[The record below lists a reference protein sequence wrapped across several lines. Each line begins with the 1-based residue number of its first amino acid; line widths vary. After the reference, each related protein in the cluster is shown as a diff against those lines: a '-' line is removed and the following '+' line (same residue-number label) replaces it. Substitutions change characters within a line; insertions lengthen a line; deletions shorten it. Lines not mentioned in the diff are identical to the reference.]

1 MTDLKKWYTQSGTD
15 GDVVLSTRIRLA
27 RNFSD
32 IPFVGRMTGAQRAQV
47 EERVR
52 DAVLNGNSA
61 LAGRFHYIDME
72 HCPHVQ
78 AVSLAERHLIS
89 PEFSQGAAG
98 TALLLLEETRLDG
111 TLFLPILKIIAISLI
126 AKLGGDVCKDSGQ
139 GALAS
144 LVDMAGTVCALL
156 AAQPL
161 LHRALEI
168 LVDLGR

>member
-1 MTDLKKWYTQSGTD
+1 MELVVKAAVICVVVALTAVLLQRDTPEMSLLL
-15 GDVVLSTRIRLA
+15 VLSAIA
-27 RNFSD
+27 
-32 IPFVGRMTGAQRAQV
+32 VVMTF
-47 EERVR
+47 
-52 DAVLNGNSA
+52 A
-61 LAGRFHYIDME
+61 LSFYQDLRQM
-72 HCPHVQ
+72 
-78 AVSLAERHLIS
+78 
-89 PEFSQGAAG
+89 
-98 TALLLLEETRLDG
+98 ALLLLEETGLDG

-161 LHRALEI
+161 LHQALEI

>member
-1 MTDLKKWYTQSGTD
+1 MELVVKAAVICIVVALTAVLLQRDTPEMSLLL
-15 GDVVLSTRIRLA
+15 VLSAIA
-27 RNFSD
+27 
-32 IPFVGRMTGAQRAQV
+32 VVMTF
-47 EERVR
+47 
-52 DAVLNGNSA
+52 A
-61 LAGRFHYIDME
+61 LSFYQDLRQMA
-72 HCPHVQ
+72 
-78 AVSLAERHLIS
+78 
-89 PEFSQGAAG
+89 
-98 TALLLLEETRLDG
+98 LLLEETGLDG

>member
-1 MTDLKKWYTQSGTD
+1 MELVVKAAVICIVVALTAVLLQRDTPEMSLLL
-15 GDVVLSTRIRLA
+15 VLSAIA
-27 RNFSD
+27 
-32 IPFVGRMTGAQRAQV
+32 VVMTF
-47 EERVR
+47 
-52 DAVLNGNSA
+52 A
-61 LAGRFHYIDME
+61 LSFYQDLRQM
-72 HCPHVQ
+72 
-78 AVSLAERHLIS
+78 
-89 PEFSQGAAG
+89 
-98 TALLLLEETRLDG
+98 ALLLLEETGLDG

>member
-1 MTDLKKWYTQSGTD
+1 MELVVKAAVICIVVALTAVLLQRDTPEMSLLL
-15 GDVVLSTRIRLA
+15 VLSAIA
-27 RNFSD
+27 
-32 IPFVGRMTGAQRAQV
+32 VVMTF
-47 EERVR
+47 
-52 DAVLNGNSA
+52 A
-61 LAGRFHYIDME
+61 LSFYQDLRQM
-72 HCPHVQ
+72 
-78 AVSLAERHLIS
+78 
-89 PEFSQGAAG
+89 
-98 TALLLLEETRLDG
+98 ALLLLEETRLDG

-168 LVDLGR
+168 LVDLGG